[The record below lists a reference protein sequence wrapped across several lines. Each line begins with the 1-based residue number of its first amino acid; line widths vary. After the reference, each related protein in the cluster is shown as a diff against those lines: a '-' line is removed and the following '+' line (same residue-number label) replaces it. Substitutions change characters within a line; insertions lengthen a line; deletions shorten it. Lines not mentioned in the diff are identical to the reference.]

1 MAKQRGQYHR
11 LIKSLIQSEKN
22 DLLQSLL
29 RELSPFDIAAAMLQ
43 LKTKYQVLIPASLT
57 EDDASEILAEMNSTP
72 LPLSDLFAELTPEQL
87 GGWVGE
93 IPKDAAADFVGLM
106 DAQQADEVL

>member
-29 RELSPFDIAAAMLQ
+29 KDLSPFDIAAMLH
-43 LKTKYQVLIPASLT
+43 LKTKDQVQILASLP
-57 EDDASEILAEMNSTP
+57 EDRPSEVLAEISSTS
-72 LPLSDLFAELTPEQL
+72 LPIQILLPS
-87 GGWVGE
+87 
-93 IPKDAAADFVGLM
+93 
-106 DAQQADEVL
+106 

>member
-29 RELSPFDIAAAMLQ
+29 RELSPFDIAAAILQ
-43 LKTKYQVLIPASLT
+43 LKTKYQVLIPALLT
-57 EDDASEILAEMNSTP
+57 EDRASEVLAEMNSTP
-72 LPLSDLFAELTPEQL
+72 LPLSDLVAKLTPEKL
-87 GGWVGE
+87 GG
-93 IPKDAAADFVGLM
+93 
-106 DAQQADEVL
+106 